1 MSAMTGTAIRNGTS
15 GGMMTDEG
23 SGAMAI
29 GMKTRKDVLAKI
41 DAITMHGSLLG
52 LWPYHHDA

>member
-1 MSAMTGTAIRNGTS
+1 MTGTAIRNGTS

-41 DAITMHGSLLG
+41 DAITMHGSLLV